1 MQTQEI
7 DIVCEDGYSIKGKL
21 FFCDRP
27 QKENN
32 NKNIVIINPALAVPQ
47 TYYAHFAEFIAE
59 NNYTVVTFD
68 YRGIGQSIDPAIHGS
83 AIKMEH
89 WGRYDFHAVLEKVLT
104 ELEPAQLYVI
114 AHSAGGQLI
123 GLSDHCRAIDGMI
136 FVTTPSGY
144 WGNYPSPFKYALAL
158 FWYVIAPALCY
169 KRSYFPAHLVK
180 IGPKDV
186 PSGVI
191 KQWADWGRTE
201 GYLFDKKH
209 GFDLTNYHELSVPI
223 LAYSFTDDHFSP
235 PKAVDALLSNYSNA
249 EIEHKSVKPSDHNRK
264 HIGHFG
270 FFRKSMRESLWKE
283 ALDWLSSMDN

>member
-1 MQTQEI
+1 MQTQQIE
-7 DIVCEDGYSIKGKL
+7 IVCEDGYSIKGKL
-21 FFCDRP
+21 FFCDHA
-27 QKENN
+27 E
-32 NKNIVIINPALAVPQ
+32 NKNIVIINPALAAPQ
-47 TYYAHFAEFIAE
+47 TYYSHFAEFLAQ

-68 YRGIGQSIDPAIHGS
+68 YRGIGESIDPAVHGS
-83 AIKMEH
+83 TMKMEH

-114 AHSAGGQLI
+114 GHSAGGQLI

-144 WGNYPSPFKYALAL
+144 WGNYPPPFKYALAL
-158 FWYVIAPALCY
+158 FWYVVAPTLSY

-191 KQWADWGRTE
+191 KQWASWGRTK
-201 GYLFDKKH
+201 GYLFDEKH
-209 GFDLTNYHELSVPI
+209 GFDLTTYHDLSIPI

-235 PKAVDALLSNYSNA
+235 YKAVDALLENYPNV

-270 FFRKSMRESLWKE
+270 FFRKSMRESLWEE
-283 ALDWLSSMDN
+283 ALDWLSSKDN